1 MSVPSHNCAWQF
13 PAVFWGK
20 TRAVFVPL
28 GSPLPENGDLK
39 ASLVFAQREGGLIL
53 TEIIGRG
60 WCIPGGHIEEGE
72 SAEACVRREAREE
85 AGLTLG
91 ELELIGHTL
100 LYPTDEMIPVMVA
113 NFTAKVER
121 FDPLPENSEST
132 GIRFASYEELPAVY
146 YQWDALL
153 EAIFDFVRVSTKLNQ
168 RLI

>member
-1 MSVPSHNCAWQF
+1 MSAPMHNRAMQF

-20 TRAVFVPL
+20 TRATFVPL

-39 ASLVFAQREGGLIL
+39 ASLVFACRSGGLIL

-72 SAEACVRREAREE
+72 SAEVCVRREAWEE

-91 ELELIGHTL
+91 KLELIGHTL
-100 LYPTDEMIPVMVA
+100 LYPPDEMTPVIVA
-113 NFTAKVER
+113 NFVGEVER

-132 GIRFASYEELPAVY
+132 GIRFTSYDELPAVY
-146 YQWDALL
+146 YQWDPLL
-153 EAIFDFVRVSTKLNQ
+153 EAIFDFVRVATKT
-168 RLI
+168 

>member
-1 MSVPSHNCAWQF
+1 MSAIHNRAMQF

-20 TRAVFVPL
+20 TRATFVPL

-39 ASLVFAQREGGLIL
+39 ASLVFACRSGGLIL

-72 SAEACVRREAREE
+72 SAEVCVRREAWEE

-100 LYPTDEMIPVMVA
+100 LYPPDEILPCIVA
-113 NFTAKVER
+113 NFMGEVER
-121 FDPLPENSEST
+121 FDPIHENSESA
-132 GIRFASYEELPAVY
+132 GIRFTSYEELPAVY
-146 YQWDALL
+146 YQWDPLL
-153 EAIFDFVRVSTKLNQ
+153 EAIFDFVRFATKT
-168 RLI
+168 